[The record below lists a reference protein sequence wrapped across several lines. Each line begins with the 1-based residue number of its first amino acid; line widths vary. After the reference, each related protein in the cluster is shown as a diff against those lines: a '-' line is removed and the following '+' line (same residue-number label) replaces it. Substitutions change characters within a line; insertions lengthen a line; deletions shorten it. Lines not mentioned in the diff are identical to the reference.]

1 MKRKS
6 LIQILFLILFFIPIT
21 AFSAE
26 WTPMTSVTTNPLY
39 GVWGSSGSDVFAVGR
54 YGTILHY
61 GEPTVVNLSSFTA
74 TPSNRAVIL
83 EWTTES
89 EIDNA
94 GFNLYRADAEEGE
107 YVKLN
112 ESLIPAQGSPT

>member
-26 WTPMTSVTTNPLY
+26 WTPMTSGTTNPLY

-54 YGTILHY
+54 
-61 GEPTVVNLSSFTA
+61 
-74 TPSNRAVIL
+74 
-83 EWTTES
+83 
-89 EIDNA
+89 
-94 GFNLYRADAEEGE
+94 
-107 YVKLN
+107 
-112 ESLIPAQGSPT
+112 